1 VIVPETAEAV
11 IDFWLRD
18 TPPEKRFARDAA
30 LDAEIARRFGTLH
43 RALSKSMPDAWKAD
57 ARTMLGA
64 IIVLDQFSRNLFRDD
79 PRAFAQDQAALEL
92 AWQAVVKG
100 WDMELSVLERQFV
113 YLPFEHAEDL
123 AAADQSVALF
133 EALGEPVGIDYAHR
147 HKAVIE
153 KFGRYPG
160 RNKALGRDST
170 PAETKFLADHP
181 EGF

>member
-1 VIVPETAEAV
+1 VTEAEAV
-11 IDFWLRD
+11 IDFWLRE
-18 TPPEKRFARDAA
+18 TPPEKRFKRDAA
-30 LDAEIARRFGTLH
+30 LDAEIARRFGDLH
-43 RALSKSMPDAWKAD
+43 RELSKSVPDAWKAD

-79 PRAFAQDQAALEL
+79 PRAFAQDPAALQL
-92 AWQAVVKG
+92 AWRMVVDG
-100 WDMELSVLERQFV
+100 WDMQLTLAERQFV

-133 EALGEPVGIDYAHR
+133 EALGDANATDYAHR
-147 HKAVIE
+147 HREVIR

-160 RNKALGRDST
+160 RNKALGREST
-170 PAETKFLADHP
+170 EAETKFLADHP

>member
-1 VIVPETAEAV
+1 MTEAEAV
-11 IDFWLRD
+11 IDFWLRE

-30 LDAEIARRFGTLH
+30 LDAEIARRFGSLH
-43 RALSKSMPDAWKAD
+43 RKLSQSVPEEWTAD
-57 ARTMLGA
+57 ARATLGA

-79 PRAFAQDQAALEL
+79 PRAFAQDQAALTL
-92 AWQAVVKG
+92 AWQMVVKG
-100 WDMELSVLERQFV
+100 WDMQLSELERQFV

-133 EALGEPVGIDYAHR
+133 EALGEPVTIDYAHR
-147 HKAVIE
+147 HKAVIA

-170 PAETKFLADHP
+170 KEELKFLADNP
-181 EGF
+181 EGY

>member
-1 VIVPETAEAV
+1 MTEAEQV
-11 IDFWLRD
+11 IDFWLRE
-18 TPPEKRFARDAA
+18 TPSEKRFARDAD
-30 LDAEIARRFGTLH
+30 LDAEIEKRFGALHSQLTLNV
-43 RALSKSMPDAWKAD
+43 PDEWRTD

-79 PRAFAQDQAALEL
+79 PRAFAQDSAALAL
-92 AWQAVVKG
+92 AWQMVVDG
-100 WDMELSVLERQFV
+100 SDMELSKLERQFV

-133 EALGEPVGIDYAHR
+133 AALGEKIGIDYAHR
-147 HKAVIE
+147 HHAVIA

-160 RNKALGRDST
+160 RNKALGRQST
-170 PAETKFLADHP
+170 AAELAYLADHP